1 MQIKAFITVP
11 DNKEYYSVI
20 KNTTNSRNLY
30 STVYPSMQAYLNEK
44 HRFLPA
50 NKLIHGDLSTKY
62 LIFLYKK
69 EPIILGSSQD
79 YQKNKYTV
87 CTVSLIQ

>member
-62 LIFLYKK
+62 LIFYIKRSPLSLDQAKTIRKINILCALYH
-69 EPIILGSSQD
+69 
-79 YQKNKYTV
+79 
-87 CTVSLIQ
+87 

>member
-11 DNKEYYSVI
+11 GNKDYYSVI

-44 HRFLPA
+44 HRFLPV
-50 NKLIHGDLSTKY
+50 NKLIHGDLNSKY
-62 LIFLYKK
+62 LIFYIKGYHYPWIKSRLSEK
-69 EPIILGSSQD
+69 
-79 YQKNKYTV
+79 
-87 CTVSLIQ
+87 